1 MLIIYLSKLDSYYV
15 TCKEWGSAQVYALL
29 YLWEGFNIKQQF
41 MVASYKQLPLYGSSF
56 PLMDQLSLKRLS
68 LKLTI
73 LLVLAATNL
82 GSEVKNLEYKT
93 FGKIWKQGCFFYETI
108 QANSQHWNYL

>member
-1 MLIIYLSKLDSYYV
+1 
-15 TCKEWGSAQVYALL
+15 
-29 YLWEGFNIKQQF
+29 

-93 FGKIWKQGCFFYETI
+93 FGKI
-108 QANSQHWNYL
+108 